1 MREKASER
9 ATVGSAEA
17 RKDAALRLIDSHDS
31 VFRRTARRYSICADD
46 AEDAY
51 QRSLEIL
58 LTKAPPLDPDR
69 LIAWMTVVT
78 KREAMAVRR
87 SRERLL
93 APPPPDLGDGP
104 LPDPLET
111 APCELPGPAER
122 VERAELTAE
131 AWAALATLKPNE
143 RLAVV
148 LQAQGYSYAEICALC
163 RWTYTKVNRCLAEGR
178 ARLRAGGAI
187 S

>member
-1 MREKASER
+1 MDRASTEPDR
-9 ATVGSAEA
+9 P
-17 RKDAALRLIDSHDS
+17 RAALALLAAHERRL
-31 VFRRTARRYSICADD
+31 RRIAVRLSICPDD
-46 AEDAY
+46 AEDAV
-51 QRSLEIL
+51 QRALEIL

-93 APPPPDLGDGP
+93 TPPPPDLGDGP

-122 VERAELTAE
+122 AERAELTAA

>member
-1 MREKASER
+1 MDR
-9 ATVGSAEA
+9 ACTDPD
-17 RKDAALRLIDSHDS
+17 RPRAALALLAAHERRL
-31 VFRRTARRYSICADD
+31 RRIAARLSICPAD
-46 AEDAY
+46 AEDAV
-51 QRSLEIL
+51 QRALEIL

-93 APPPPDLGDGP
+93 APPPVDLGGGP

-122 VERAELTAE
+122 AERAELAAE
-131 AWAALATLKPNE
+131 AWAA
-143 RLAVV
+143 LAVV

-163 RWTYTKVNRCLAEGR
+163 RWTYTKVNRSLAEGR

>member
-1 MREKASER
+1 
-9 ATVGSAEA
+9 
-17 RKDAALRLIDSHDS
+17 
-31 VFRRTARRYSICADD
+31 
-46 AEDAY
+46 
-51 QRSLEIL
+51 
-58 LTKAPPLDPDR
+58 
-69 LIAWMTVVT
+69 MTVVT

-93 APPPPDLGDGP
+93 APPPLDLGGGP

-111 APCELPGPAER
+111 APGELPGPAER
-122 VERAELTAE
+122 AERAELAAE

-163 RWTYTKVNRCLAEGR
+163 RWTYTKVNRSLAEGR